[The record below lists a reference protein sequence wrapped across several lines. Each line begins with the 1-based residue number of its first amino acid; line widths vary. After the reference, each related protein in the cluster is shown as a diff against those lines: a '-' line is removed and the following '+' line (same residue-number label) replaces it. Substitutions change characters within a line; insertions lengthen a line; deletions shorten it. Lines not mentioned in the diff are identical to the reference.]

1 VKRKISIKRWN
12 IVGKI
17 GFIRLILLNYTNVV
31 HFKSEKVHHIILVL
45 DNIKKTKYLGLPG
58 IQHGN

>member
-1 VKRKISIKRWN
+1 MKRKISIKRWS
-12 IVGKI
+12 IVRKI
-17 GFIRLILLNYTNVV
+17 RFIRLSLLNYTSVV
-31 HFKSEKVHHIILVL
+31 HFKSEKVHYIILIL